1 MKLICALCV
10 ASTLVAGSTV
20 AQAKSQSDEPVIV
33 RAQPEDELPTRRV
46 NYADL
51 DLATPAGKKTL
62 FHRVGRAVD
71 HVCADTN
78 GLSNFFIPDQ
88 GCRDIAWDGARPQI
102 RRAISR
108 AEQLAANGYSTI
120 APVAI
125 AIASAR

>member
-1 MKLICALCV
+1 MKLIGALCV

-33 RAQPEDELPTRRV
+33 RANPDDSPPTRKV
-46 NYADL
+46 SFADL
-51 DLATPAGKKTL
+51 NLASQSGQKSL
-62 FHRVGRAVD
+62 FRRVRVAVTD
-71 HVCADTN
+71 VCDESTHDSY
-78 GLSNFFIPDQ
+78 GSPIHSM
-88 GCRDIAWDGARPQI
+88 CRDIAWDGARPQI